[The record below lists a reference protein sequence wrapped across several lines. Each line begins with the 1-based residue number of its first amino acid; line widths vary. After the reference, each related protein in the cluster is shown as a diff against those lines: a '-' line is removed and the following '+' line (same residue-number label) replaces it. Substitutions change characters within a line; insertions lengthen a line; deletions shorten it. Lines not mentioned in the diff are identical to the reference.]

1 LRLPPEILERVMLL
15 LRDDTAASL
24 SEATAAHEDAIQLR
38 LRPDVL
44 NERRPTTHF
53 SWLTLSHTCRR
64 LRDIAL
70 GCGQLWTVVDA
81 ELGTD
86 VARLAASRVGD
97 APLKIRLQLWRA
109 SASGELLQRRVAFVR
124 DVLEFFTTGD
134 PLLGRASELT
144 VTGISQAHL
153 SNMVQALARPMPH
166 LETLIVRSDSSMPEY
181 ALPSALLSRK
191 QPLLTRVEL
200 RGFHQALGAFPALC
214 NLRTLVLETVDFPAQ
229 AHSNPTLSRATPT
242 DICEWLERMPLLE
255 KIGLHGIIHLGSSSR
270 TPRVV
275 ALPHLAE
282 LAITAR
288 ANTILALLSG
298 LPVPRRVLA
307 LTGSCRAQ
315 MDETGALLD
324 VEAAATSS
332 LLRHA
337 LAFYSAAAD
346 DHAHHV
352 PILDLKPDDGSMG
365 LHLSSTSQTLS
376 IFLSGL
382 RSAAQ
387 TLDLVSAQL
396 LPLRTISRFGIARHA
411 ALTYAR
417 TYLPEF
423 CAELVIDIS
432 DSYFTGTTEDA
443 LPANDMLVSSIGV
456 LRIIYAKEAVA
467 EADQLECWLEHRNR
481 AGLPPIRSAILQGC
495 FGYKPSPDGRLAQVL
510 RRFVAEVLVSIGT
523 PPRLAAELRARMF
536 LGRTE

>member
-1 LRLPPEILERVMLL
+1 MLL

-44 NERRPTTHF
+44 NEHRPTTHF

-86 VARLAASRVGD
+86 VARLAASRVGN

-109 SASGELLQRRVAFVR
+109 SASGDLLQRRVAFVR
-124 DVLEFFTTGD
+124 DVLEFFTIGD
-134 PLLGRASELT
+134 PLLDRASEFT

-181 ALPSALLSRK
+181 SLPSAFLNRK

-200 RGFHQALGAFPALC
+200 RGFHHALGAFPALC
-214 NLRTLVLETVDFPAQ
+214 NLRTLVLETVDFPAE
-229 AHSNPTLSRATPT
+229 ARGNPTLPRATPT

-275 ALPHLAE
+275 ALPHLVE

-288 ANTILALLSG
+288 ANMILALLSG

-307 LTGSCRAQ
+307 LTGSCGAE

-332 LLRHA
+332 LLRYA

-346 DHAHHV
+346 DYAHHL
-352 PILDLKPDDGSMG
+352 PILDLKPEDGSMG
-365 LHLSSTSQTLS
+365 LHLSGTSQTLS

-387 TLDLVSAQL
+387 TLGLVSAQL
-396 LPLRTISRFGIARHA
+396 LPLRTISRFGIVRHA
-411 ALTYAR
+411 ALPFAR
-417 TYLPEF
+417 TFLPEL
-423 CAELVIDIS
+423 CAELVVDIS
-432 DSYFTGTTEDA
+432 DSYFTGTPEDV
-443 LPANDMLVSSIGV
+443 LPANDVLVSSIGA
-456 LRIIYAKEAVA
+456 LQIIHGKEVVA
-467 EADQLECWLEHRNR
+467 QADQLECWLEHRTR

-510 RRFVAEVLVSIGT
+510 RRFVAEVLVRTGT

>member
-1 LRLPPEILERVMLL
+1 LRLPPEIIERVMLR

-38 LRPDVL
+38 LRSDVL

-64 LRDIAL
+64 LREIAL

-86 VARLAASRVGD
+86 VASLAASRVGD

-124 DVLEFFTTGD
+124 DVLEFFTIGD

-144 VTGISQAHL
+144 VGGISQAHL

-166 LETLIVRSDSSMPEY
+166 LETLIVRSDSSMPECS
-181 ALPSALLSRK
+181 LPSAFLNRK

-214 NLRTLVLETVDFPAQ
+214 NLRTLVLETVDFPAE
-229 AHSNPTLSRATPT
+229 ARGNPTLPRATPT
-242 DICEWLERMPLLE
+242 DICEWLERMPLLV

-275 ALPHLAE
+275 VLPHLAE

-346 DHAHHV
+346 DQV
-352 PILDLKPDDGSMG
+352 PILDLNPDDGSMG
-365 LHLSSTSQTLS
+365 LHLSGTSQTLS

-387 TLDLVSAQL
+387 TLDVVSAQL
-396 LPLRTISRFGIARHA
+396 LPLRTILRFGFVRHA

-417 TYLPEF
+417 TFLPEL
-423 CAELVIDIS
+423 CAELIIDMS
-432 DSYFTGTTEDA
+432 DSYFTGTTEDV
-443 LPANDMLVSSIGV
+443 LPASDVLVSSIDV
-456 LRIIYAKEAVA
+456 LRIIHGKEAVA
-467 EADQLECWLEHRNR
+467 EVDQLECWLEHRNR
-481 AGLPPIRSAILQGC
+481 AGMPPIRSAILQGC

-510 RRFVAEVLVSIGT
+510 RRFVAEVLVSIGA